1 MVLLLNILVPL
12 VVIALLYLAWRI
24 KNWHPAL
31 IALVFVV
38 AYGALQPSYMPK
50 GTVKPLPNPEFH
62 VNDSPMVDR
71 LMKPKSPEQYDLER
85 KQALDAIDKSLKE
98 QIESNKQRLTE
109 LEKLKSE

>member
-1 MVLLLNILVPL
+1 MVLLLNILFP
-12 VVIALLYLAWRI
+12 VVI
-24 KNWHPAL
+24 
-31 IALVFVV
+31 IALMVISYKFKKVWPVIGVV
-38 AYGALQPSYMPK
+38 AFILIYSIAQPSYMPK
-50 GTVKPLPNPEFH
+50 GTVKPLPNPEFR

-85 KQALDAIDKSLKE
+85 QQALDAIDKSLKE

>member
-12 VVIALLYLAWRI
+12 VVIALLYLAWRL

-31 IALVFVV
+31 IAIVFVV
-38 AYGALQPSYMPK
+38 AYGAFQPSYIPK

-71 LMKPKSPEQYDLER
+71 LMKPKSGAEYDAERNKALEE
-85 KQALDAIDKSLKE
+85 INTSINE
-98 QIESNKQRLTE
+98 QI
-109 LEKLKSE
+109 KLNPK